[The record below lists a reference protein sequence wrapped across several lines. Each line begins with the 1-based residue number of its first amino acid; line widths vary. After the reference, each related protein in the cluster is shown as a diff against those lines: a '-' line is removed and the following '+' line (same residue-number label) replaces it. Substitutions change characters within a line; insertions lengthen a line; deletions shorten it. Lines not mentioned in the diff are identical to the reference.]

1 MMYVLWLGGMFA
13 PAFGCEGFFAHVWL
27 PLVQQQQQQEWS
39 RIFPSP
45 RGELKKDF
53 SIDKYYAGLSIKRGY
68 KAYKLR
74 KEVHSRIDEKEHI
87 AQRPRRKSD
96 ASKLL
101 CVLVAN
107 ASLGCAV
114 LSAHAVLVF
123 NFCLSCQVK
132 SV

>member
-1 MMYVLWLGGMFA
+1 MFA
-13 PAFGCEGFFAHVWL
+13 AVFGCEGFFAHVCL
-27 PLVQQQQQQEWS
+27 PLVQQQQEWS

-101 CVLVAN
+101 CVFGGKTPL
-107 ASLGCAV
+107 LAV
-114 LSAHAVLVF
+114 LC
-123 NFCLSCQVK
+123 CLLTLCLYLYNYLIFVCRAR
-132 SV
+132 